1 MDIFWACDWSVD
13 LNPALSLVD
22 KSDLLIHFSRSRRE
36 NAGRRKTTASKF
48 EALKKLR
55 EARDGGRKMNYEEEE
70 VDNVYDI
77 VEESEYAE
85 RVTKRKEEDWIVDD
99 DGEYVEDGRE
109 IFDDEDDYQS
119 ADPKK
124 YKERSKDKAEKA
136 KKDKSNIKNM
146 LLNMPKKQN
155 DDVKIEDD
163 ALLGD
168 ILGQIK
174 SKPKPTSAA
183 VKKPAVQSLNT
194 DSQIERNPFV
204 KKGTGLKKTVIVPKT
219 TAPAPSQQDTEMEQN
234 VNADMP
240 DMDDFSEEMEMDM
253 GDMDIPDATD
263 DSQIKDEKKPD
274 VESSQ
279 NEMTETKSRGF
290 TVLAEK
296 SLGSGD
302 TI

>member
-1 MDIFWACDWSVD
+1 M
-13 LNPALSLVD
+13 
-22 KSDLLIHFSRSRRE
+22 
-36 NAGRRKTTASKF
+36 
-48 EALKKLR
+48 KKLR

-302 TI
+302 TM

>member
-1 MDIFWACDWSVD
+1 M
-13 LNPALSLVD
+13 
-22 KSDLLIHFSRSRRE
+22 
-36 NAGRRKTTASKF
+36 G
-48 EALKKLR
+48 
-55 EARDGGRKMNYEEEE
+55 
-70 VDNVYDI
+70 
-77 VEESEYAE
+77 EESEYAE
-85 RVTKRKEEDWIVDD
+85 RVTKRKEEEWIVGD

-109 IFDDEDDYQS
+109 IFDDEDDYQA

-174 SKPKPTSAA
+174 SKPKPTSSV
-183 VKKPAVQSLNT
+183 VKKPSVQTQNME
-194 DSQIERNPFV
+194 SQVERNPFM
-204 KKGTGLKKTVIVPKT
+204 KKGTGLKKTVVVPKAH
-219 TAPAPSQQDTEMEQN
+219 APEPSQQHTDMEQN
-234 VNADMP
+234 VDADIPDM
-240 DMDDFSEEMEMDM
+240 DMDDFSEEMDM
-253 GDMDIPDATD
+253 GDMPDATD
-263 DSQIKDEKKPD
+263 DSQVKDEKK
-274 VESSQ
+274 VETAQ

-296 SLGSGD
+296 N
-302 TI
+302 